1 MGVLC
6 YDISPVFKSPAE
18 RPILLDKLTGNYGAY
33 TAVVW
38 EHYLV
43 LSRGEPNRVEVIDFS
58 DPTDLKHVTTID
70 TKGTPAKFGESSAWY
85 VQAQDNF
92 IFTQHQKIDMNTFK
106 VVLELDQVGNNRPAG
121 SASGAI
127 DTSNYLLPLGNLLV
141 TGGYSFDGQDCL
153 GVWAHQAEPDTKKP
167 YVGYHVPRPG
177 QTNFPVGAPISLVIH
192 ESLESYTIINGETVI
207 LREVGTTTPINSW
220 ISFSHDDILTI
231 TPKQYLQANKTYEVV
246 VVANGIKDPVGNGI
260 EPYTFTFSTGSSI
273 TGGNAAPVI
282 TSFTA
287 SASPVSL
294 NTAVTFT
301 AAATDAENNTLAYR
315 FNFGDGPPPP
325 PGAHRPASLIPIP
338 PLDTSTR
345 SCRSARR
352 SPMARLLL
360 SRSLSPSRWRTPSPA
375 RPRRTP
381 RRSRSIARIAASG
394 WLIPTPTPS
403 PF

>member
-1 MGVLC
+1 
-6 YDISPVFKSPAE
+6 
-18 RPILLDKLTGNYGAY
+18 
-33 TAVVW
+33 VVW

-315 FNFGDGPPPP
+315 FNFGDGT
-325 PGAHRPASLIPIP
+325 ASTAWG
-338 PLDTSTR
+338 TSTSVTHTYTTAGHFDAKLQVR
-345 SCRSARR
+345 ETKPDGSTSVVSKSFTVTVANTITGPAPTHSSTIALDRTNRR
-352 SPMARLLL
+352 VWVANSDADTVTLLNADTTRRLL
-360 SRSLSPSRWRTPSPA
+360 SST
-375 RPRRTP
+375 
-381 RRSRSIARIAASG
+381 
-394 WLIPTPTPS
+394 
-403 PF
+403 